1 MLLCRKIRAHP
12 CPSAVRTLSCS
23 ERVPCFSGL
32 LQFAEVTEFSEI
44 DYCPEATDVP
54 TRMEEYQFDLFGY
67 TIVKEASKLKKQ
79 GK

>member
-1 MLLCRKIRAHP
+1 VQENP

-23 ERVPCFSGL
+23 ERVPCFSGM
-32 LQFAEVTEFSEI
+32 LQSAKVTEVSEI

-67 TIVKEASKLKKQ
+67 TIVKEASKIKK
-79 GK
+79 